1 MPKLR
6 MHLDV
11 DDDGS
16 EEEKVRAFASV
27 FNGAM
32 PYMAGKLEVET
43 QHLAVAMVMEL
54 MIELEAQGFD
64 QHVRRLVAGAQRMI
78 DENERGD
85 ATLQ

>member
-11 DDDGS
+11 NDAGD
-16 EEEKVRAFASV
+16 EEQKVRAFASV
-27 FNGAM
+27 FANAM
-32 PYMAGKLEVET
+32 PYMADRMEVQA

-54 MIELEAQGFD
+54 LIELEAQGHD
-64 QHVRRLVAGAQRMI
+64 NHVRRLIAGAQRMI
-78 DENERGD
+78 DENDRGD